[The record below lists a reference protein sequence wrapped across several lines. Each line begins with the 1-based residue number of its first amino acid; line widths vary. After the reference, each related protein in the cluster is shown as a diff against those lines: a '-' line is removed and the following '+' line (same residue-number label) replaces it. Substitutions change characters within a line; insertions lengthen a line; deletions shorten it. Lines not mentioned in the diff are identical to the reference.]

1 MNATGLHRNALDKF
15 YTKPDIVSQCIEM
28 VSQHIQ
34 IHPTDLL
41 IEPSAGDGSFI
52 QGMRGLSP
60 NCAFYDI
67 APANSEITQLDF
79 LEYANPSR
87 ENRSHVIGNPPFGR
101 QSSLAIK
108 FIKKAA
114 SFAQTISFILPKS
127 FKKDS
132 MRNKVPE
139 TYHLICETDLPKNS
153 FTIEGKDTD
162 VPCVFQIWEK
172 RETKRDVI
180 PTDIASGFRFVV
192 KTDPHDISVRR
203 VGVNAGVIDTN
214 TTDKSTQSHYFIQ
227 FTNDKNI
234 SDNIQSIQSIKY
246 ETNNTVGPRSI
257 SKPEVIRAFNEA
269 LEIILVTSTPN

>member
-15 YTKPDIVSQCIEM
+15 YTKPDIVRQCIEM
-28 VSQHIQ
+28 VSQYIQ
-34 IHPTDLL
+34 IRPADLL

-67 APANSEITQLDF
+67 SPANSEITQLDF
-79 LEYANPSR
+79 LEYANSSH
-87 ENRSHVIGNPPFGR
+87 ENISQTIHVIGNPPFGR

-127 FKKDS
+127 FKKES
-132 MRNKVPE
+132 MRNKIPE

-172 RETKRDVI
+172 RETKRVAI
-180 PTDIASGFRFVV
+180 PTDIPSGFRFVV
-192 KTDPHDISVRR
+192 KTIPHDISVRR

-214 TTDKSTQSHYFIQ
+214 TIDKSIQSHYFIQ
-227 FTNDKNI
+227 FTNGKNI

-269 LEIILVTSTPN
+269 LQTNIE